1 MADIEPVT
9 TTSTKKRKIS
19 GDERL
24 HRNRERNKIHARKTR
39 ERKKLQTIALQ
50 KRIDELKQE
59 GARLRVL
66 VDETYIAGSLLGLRD
81 SVPVDDVGGAD
92 VPVKTSASICR
103 NFYELLCAD
112 QLLQDGGVDSVEDV
126 DQAPSK
132 RIRRTGRYDPQERD
146 KIRRE
151 RNKMHAKKTR
161 EKKKYFFERS
171 DKIISEMEH
180 EANLLREYLIS
191 VKVMTRDED
200 NKAKLR
206 DLESKEELDILK
218 MNSSEYE
225 DESEENETS
234 PGTPCAKATSVDADG
249 DNGTEFDDVE
259 DNDKDESTGSD
270 EKLSNWSSSDGS
282 ANTTKEDMDERSSN
296 RKQHASR
303 PHKTSSSSTST
314 SSGSSN
320 NLNTSSSLTSEHLFS
335 AATTSSFVNRNK
347 FNNGFYGVDGDY
359 QIGKNFLRSSASSTS
374 SSSSFKPGGFNFGM
388 GAGTDME
395 SCSDNLHH
403 THLMGGHNSSDD
415 NNHAANEVDNG
426 DNSSDNTAAD
436 NSCQNLESIF
446 DPSSSISVKMN
457 ECVNLEVD
465 DLILDKDPSSLSNN
479 MESYHHG
486 KYSGE
491 IMHSLPSYIPPSTEV
506 VMESSHQQSSMVESR
521 LPCS

>member
-1 MADIEPVT
+1 MTDKEIVLSSS
-9 TTSTKKRKIS
+9 STKKRKMS

-81 SVPVDDVGGAD
+81 SIAESATTLDPD

-112 QLLQDGGVDSVEDV
+112 QLLQDGGVENLEDI
-126 DQAPSK
+126 DQVPSK

-161 EKKKYFFERS
+161 EKKKFFFERS

-218 MNSSEYE
+218 MNSSEYD
-225 DESEENETS
+225 DESEENETG
-234 PGTPCAKATSVDADG
+234 PGTPCVKATSVDVDG
-249 DNGTEFDDVE
+249 DNGTECDDVE

-282 ANTTKEDMDERSSN
+282 GNTTKEDMDERTSN
-296 RKQHASR
+296 REHTIRQHKA
-303 PHKTSSSSTST
+303 SSSSTSSSSINLRT
-314 SSGSSN
+314 SSA
-320 NLNTSSSLTSEHLFS
+320 LTSEHLLFS
-335 AATTSSFVNRNK
+335 AASTSPFSNRKNK
-347 FNNGFYGVDGDY
+347 YSNGFYGVDGDY
-359 QIGKNFLRSSASSTS
+359 TIKQNYNCSSASSTS
-374 SSSSFKPGGFNFGM
+374 SSSFKPNV
-388 GAGTDME
+388 E
-395 SCSDNLHH
+395 
-403 THLMGGHNSSDD
+403 
-415 NNHAANEVDNG
+415 
-426 DNSSDNTAAD
+426 NSSDNNATD
-436 NSCQNLESIF
+436 QSSESIF
-446 DPSSSISVKMN
+446 DSISTKTN
-457 ECVNLEVD
+457 RCVNLEEE
-465 DLILDKDPSSLSNN
+465 STGLSN

-486 KYSGE
+486 KY
-491 IMHSLPSYIPPSTEV
+491 IPDPLPSYIPTPTGV
-506 VMESSHQQSSMVESR
+506 VMDSSVECC